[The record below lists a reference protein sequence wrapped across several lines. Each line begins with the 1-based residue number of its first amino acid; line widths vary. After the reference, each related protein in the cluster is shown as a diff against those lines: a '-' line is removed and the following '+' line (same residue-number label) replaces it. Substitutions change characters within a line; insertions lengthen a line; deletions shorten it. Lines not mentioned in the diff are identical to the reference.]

1 MYLEY
6 YGLKESPFNLVT
18 EPRFLYYS
26 ESHCEAMA
34 HLLYGVRERKGI
46 MLMLG
51 EAGTGKTSLVRATL
65 GLLQQ
70 TRVISSLILNPLI
83 SNAEELLDAVL
94 RGFNQTG
101 YKRTALDMMEY
112 LQVFLRQQNRR
123 GKIPV
128 LILDEAQ
135 DLSPQLLEQLRLL
148 SNFEA
153 EGHRALQII
162 LSGQP
167 ELNDTLLTDHV
178 RALRQRISV
187 RCRLSPLN
195 GNEIWKY
202 LNYRLIVAGG
212 DGHVIFSPEAVAG
225 MYVYSGG
232 IPRVLNALADNCLLA
247 GYSQNKKTIGED
259 MVEIVARHLELREVE
274 LPATQTS
281 SLQQEIMR
289 ASSSWA
295 EISRDLKHAGVPP
308 ALKTF
313 IEKLQSDEASISTF
327 RMSRT
332 MGAPTA

>member
-18 EPRFLYYS
+18 EPRFLFYS

-34 HLLYGVRERKGI
+34 HLLYGVRERKGV

-70 TRVISSLILNPLI
+70 TRVVSSLILNPML
-83 SNAEELLDAVL
+83 SNSEELLDAVL
-94 RGFNQTG
+94 RGFNQAA

-112 LQVFLRQQNRR
+112 LQVFLRQQSRR

-153 EGHRALQII
+153 DGHRALQII

-167 ELNDTLLTDHV
+167 ELNDTLLKDQV

-187 RCRLSPLN
+187 RCRLLPLT
-195 GNEIWKY
+195 GHEIWKY

-212 DGHVIFSPEAVAG
+212 DGHVIFSPEAVQS
-225 MYVYSGG
+225 MYVFSGG
-232 IPRVLNALADNCLLA
+232 IPRVLNAIADNCLLA
-247 GYSQNKKTIGED
+247 GFSQNRPAITED
-259 MVEIVARHLELREVE
+259 IVEMVARHLELRETDLTEV
-274 LPATQTS
+274 QS
-281 SLQQEIMR
+281 STLQQEIIR

-295 EISRDLKHAGVPP
+295 EISRDLRQAGVPA

-313 IEKLQSDEASISTF
+313 IEKLQQEESAIATF
-327 RMSRT
+327 RMNRAVGVPS
-332 MGAPTA
+332 A